1 MEAQLC
7 PISFILWGYGK
18 DFIMTTSVLGSVGIS
33 TSFTDNTSSI
43 FSAMSSTAAQQSLSN
58 TMLNNGLSFLQD
70 GKYQQAVNAFRMSVS
85 YNADN
90 GTGNN
95 TTAYNY
101 MAQAYESLGND
112 KQAITAY
119 QQSLQLDTTQDTIH
133 VALANIYI
141 KNQQNAAA
149 ETQLKAAMTANP
161 SNYVAPY
168 TLGQLLT
175 TLGQPAEAEQYFRQ
189 TIKLDSNDG
198 NAYYGLGLSLD
209 QQGKASD
216 AIPVLQ
222 KAVDLNPS
230 SEAAQYELGNAY
242 YKNGQTDLAQNQV
255 TALQA
260 LGTTTGTTY
269 ATELSDALSK
279 PKFVTIDTVKSTF
292 NTMLGSVPL
301 MALDPGFVQPGSSEQ
316 MSATFLFSST
326 MDTKSVM
333 DVSNWNISKAQG
345 AKINLN
351 TGLYENGAYLS
362 TDTTISPVPDRVM
375 YDSSANEAT
384 VFFTVGQNADATGT
398 IDASKLIFTF
408 NGTDVNGKQ
417 MDTTGNQID
426 GFSNTAF

>member
-1 MEAQLC
+1 MA
-7 PISFILWGYGK
+7 
-18 DFIMTTSVLGSVGIS
+18 TSVLGSTGIS
-33 TSFTDNTSSI
+33 ASFTDNTTSI
-43 FSAMSSTAAQQSLSN
+43 FSAMSSTAEQQSLSN
-58 TMLNNGLSFLQD
+58 TMLNNGLSFLEN
-70 GKYQQAVNAFRMSVS
+70 GKYQQAVNAFRLSVS

-95 TTAYNY
+95 KTSYNY
-101 MAQAYESLGND
+101 MAQGYESLGKD
-112 KQAITAY
+112 KQAIDAY
-119 QQSLQLDTTQDTIH
+119 KQSLQLDTSQDTIH

-141 KNQQNAAA
+141 KNKQNAAA

-175 TLGQPAEAEQYFRQ
+175 SLGEPAEAEQYFRK

-222 KAVDLNPS
+222 KAVELNPS
-230 SEAAQYELGNAY
+230 SEAALYELGTAY
-242 YKNGQTDLAQNQV
+242 YKNGQTDQAQNQV
-255 TALQA
+255 TALKA
-260 LGTTTGTTY
+260 LDTTTGTTY
-269 ATELSDALSK
+269 ATQLSATISK

-292 NTMLGSVPL
+292 NTLLGSVPL
-301 MALDPGFVQPGSSEQ
+301 AAVDTSLVQADTSKQLSV
-316 MSATFLFSST
+316 SFLFSST
-326 MDTKSVM
+326 MDAKSVM

-345 AKINLN
+345 AKINSS

-375 YDSSANEAT
+375 YDSSTNEAT
-384 VFFTVGQNADATGT
+384 VFFTVGQNSDATGT
-398 IDASKLIFTF
+398 IDTSKLIFSF

-417 MDTTGNQID
+417 MDTTGDQID

>member
-1 MEAQLC
+1 MA
-7 PISFILWGYGK
+7 
-18 DFIMTTSVLGSVGIS
+18 TSVLGSTGIS
-33 TSFTDNTSSI
+33 ASFTDNTTSI
-43 FSAMSSTAAQQSLSN
+43 FSAMSSTAEQQSLSN
-58 TMLNNGLSFLQD
+58 TMLNNGLSFLEN
-70 GKYQQAVNAFRMSVS
+70 GKYQQAVNAFRLSVS

-95 TTAYNY
+95 KTAYNY
-101 MAQAYESLGND
+101 MAQAYESLGKD
-112 KQAITAY
+112 KQAIDAY
-119 QQSLQLDTTQDTIH
+119 KQSLQLDTSQDTIH

-141 KNQQNAAA
+141 KNKQNAAA

-175 TLGQPAEAEQYFRQ
+175 SLGEPAEAEQYFRK

-222 KAVDLNPS
+222 KAVELNPS
-230 SEAAQYELGNAY
+230 SEAALYELGTAY
-242 YKNGQTDLAQNQV
+242 YKNGQTDQAQNQV
-255 TALQA
+255 TALKA
-260 LGTTTGTTY
+260 LDTTTGTTY
-269 ATELSDALSK
+269 ATQLSATISK

-292 NTMLGSVPL
+292 NTLLGSVPL
-301 MALDPGFVQPGSSEQ
+301 AAVDTSLVQADTSKQLSV
-316 MSATFLFSST
+316 SFLFSST
-326 MDTKSVM
+326 MDAKSVM

-345 AKINLN
+345 AKINSS

-375 YDSSANEAT
+375 YDSSTNEAT
-384 VFFTVGQNADATGT
+384 VFFTVGQNSDATGT
-398 IDASKLIFTF
+398 IDTSKLIFSF

-417 MDTTGNQID
+417 MDTTGDQID